1 MPTWW
6 HYLHRTETILQFSSQ
21 VNSSDF
27 KHKGKKTSVE
37 LPEVCLYVEEVLLA
51 QEILQRH
58 TQDFQNFHFPHYQLL
73 LPGREKANSTFFK
86 EEEVVRKMKSERQA

>member
-1 MPTWW
+1 
-6 HYLHRTETILQFSSQ
+6 
-21 VNSSDF
+21 
-27 KHKGKKTSVE
+27 
-37 LPEVCLYVEEVLLA
+37 VEEVLLA

-73 LPGREKANSTFFK
+73 LPEREKANSTFFK